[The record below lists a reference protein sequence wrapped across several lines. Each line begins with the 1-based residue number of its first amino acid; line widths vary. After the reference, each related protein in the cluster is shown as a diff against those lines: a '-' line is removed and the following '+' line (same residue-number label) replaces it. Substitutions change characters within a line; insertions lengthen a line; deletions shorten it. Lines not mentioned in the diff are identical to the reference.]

1 MVGPILAMPPRAV
14 KLSLTPKG
22 SPRII
27 RFTPQI
33 CQWRYS
39 MALRDRLETDIRDA
53 MRSRNQQRLSALRFL
68 KNSLQ
73 MAELTQQKA
82 LFDKGTLKEGATFQM
97 DDAGFVDVVTKQV
110 KERRESIRMFQQGN
124 RADLVAKESAELAVL
139 EEYLPAQMGQEEL
152 RRLVQS
158 VIKEVGA
165 TSLREKGKVMGKLM
179 PQVRGKADGSQVNAL
194 VEELLGAG
202 A

>member
-1 MVGPILAMPPRAV
+1 
-14 KLSLTPKG
+14 
-22 SPRII
+22 
-27 RFTPQI
+27 
-33 CQWRYS
+33 

-124 RADLVAKESAELAVL
+124 RADLVAKESAELAAL